1 MSMGYPAS
9 IEWTSGCAGAAIKS
23 IVSQDVNVEA
33 TLSGLQSI
41 YILLII
47 TCVCRELKQDSSIL

>member
-1 MSMGYPAS
+1 MRYSAN

-23 IVSQDVNVEA
+23 IVTQEVNVEA

-41 YILLII
+41 YIPLII
-47 TCVCRELKQDSSIL
+47 TCVCRKVKQ